1 MKKLLV
7 SFAVAFM
14 LLSSLTACTKKET
27 GTIKIGV
34 NLELT
39 GDVSIY
45 GVPEKVAFQMAV
57 EEINAKGG
65 IDGKLV
71 ELVIYDNAY
80 DATKAVANAQKLVE
94 DGVVAML
101 GSATSGMTLAIA
113 PIAKD
118 NGILTLT
125 PSGTN
130 SKVTVEADLTTVNPW
145 VFRACFIDPFQGK
158 VLANFATSN
167 LAATKVAVMVNGGS
181 EYSKELGRI
190 FSEQVVANG
199 GTVVDTVTYADADTD
214 YNAGLTSLASK
225 EFDVLFIAD
234 YAKNAGLIIGQAR
247 AIAGLETKPIVG
259 PDGFE
264 DPALNTLAGGAD
276 KVNNVYFSTHFS
288 TLSDNAKVQT
298 FIDDHKTFVD
308 KVNAAESQNYSPVP
322 SALSALAYD
331 AIYMLFAAIDNADS
345 TDPADIRDAL
355 EALSSFSGVT
365 GDITFDA
372 LHNAV
377 KPAFILTLTN
387 GVATKADIVNP

>member
-1 MKKLLV
+1 MIVFSIFMVMSGLSACSKK
-7 SFAVAFM
+7 
-14 LLSSLTACTKKET
+14 TDD
-27 GTIKIGV
+27 TIKIGV

-39 GDVSIY
+39 GDVSVY
-45 GVPEKVAFQMAV
+45 GIPEKIAFEMAV
-57 EEINAKGG
+57 SEINTAGG
-65 IDGKLV
+65 LNGKQV
-71 ELVIYDNAY
+71 ELVVYDNAY

-118 NGILTLT
+118 NGILTFT

-130 SKVTVEADLTTVNPW
+130 SKVTVESDLTTVNPW

-158 VLANFATSN
+158 VLANFASEN
-167 LAATKVAVMVNGGS
+167 LSAQKVAIMINGGS

-190 FSEQVVANG
+190 FKAQLEANG
-199 GTVVDTVTYADADTD
+199 GSVVETVTYADADTD
-214 YNAGLTSLASK
+214 YNAGLTNLAAK

-247 AIAGLETKPIVG
+247 AIDGLKTKPIIG

-264 DPALNTLAGGAD
+264 DPALNSLAGGAD

-288 TLSDNAKVQT
+288 SLSEDSKVKG
-298 FIDDHKTFVD
+298 FIAAYKTYVEAQNKANSTNYAVD
-308 KVNAAESQNYSPVP
+308 P
-322 SALSALAYD
+322 SVFSALAYD
-331 AIYMLFAAIDNADS
+331 CAYMLFAAIDNANS
-345 TDPADIRDAL
+345 TDPAVIRDNL
-355 EALSSFSGVT
+355 ESLTTFSGIT

-377 KPAFILTLTN
+377 KPAFIISMTN
-387 GVATKADIVNP
+387 GLATKADIVKP

>member
-1 MKKLLV
+1 
-7 SFAVAFM
+7 
-14 LLSSLTACTKKET
+14 
-27 GTIKIGV
+27 
-34 NLELT
+34 
-39 GDVSIY
+39 
-45 GVPEKVAFQMAV
+45 MAV
-57 EEINAKGG
+57 SEINKKGG
-65 IDGKLV
+65 IDGKQV

-118 NGILTLT
+118 NGILTFT

-130 SKVTVEADLTTVNPW
+130 SKVTVEADGTTLNPW
-145 VFRACFIDPFQGK
+145 VFRACFIDPFQAK
-158 VLANFATSN
+158 VLANFASQN
-167 LAATKVAVMVNGGS
+167 LSASKVAIMVNGGS

-190 FSEQVVANG
+190 FKDQLESNG
-199 GTVVDTVTYADADTD
+199 GTVVDTVTYQDADTD
-214 YNAGLTSLASK
+214 YNAALTSLASK
-225 EFDVLFIAD
+225 DFDVLFVAD

-247 AIAGLETKPIVG
+247 AIAGLETKPIIG

-288 TLSDNAKVQT
+288 TLSDDSKVT
-298 FIDDHKTFVD
+298 DFI
-308 KVNAAESQNYSPVP
+308 AAYKAYVEGQNTANGTNLSTDV
-322 SALSALAYD
+322 SVFSALAYD
-331 AIYMLFAAIDNADS
+331 CANMLFAAIDKADS
-345 TDPADIRDAL
+345 TDPTVVRDNL
-355 EALSSFSGVT
+355 ETLTTFSGIT

-372 LHNAV
+372 LHNAI
-377 KPAFILTLTN
+377 KPAFIITVVN

>member
-1 MKKLLV
+1 MKKLFVLLAT
-7 SFAVAFM
+7 AVVV
-14 LLSSLTACTKKET
+14 LSSLAACTPKAAD
-27 GTIKIGV
+27 TIKIGV

-45 GVPEKVAFQMAV
+45 GIPEKVAFLMAV
-57 EEINAKGG
+57 EEINKAGG
-65 IDGKLV
+65 IDGKEV

-145 VFRACFIDPFQGK
+145 VFRSCFIDPFQGK
-158 VLANFATSN
+158 VLANFATEN
-167 LAATKVAVMVNGGS
+167 LGAASVAIMVNGGS
-181 EYSKELGRI
+181 EYSKELGAI
-190 FSEQVVANG
+190 FAAQVVANG
-199 GTVVDTVTYADADTD
+199 GTVVETVTYADADTD
-214 YNAGLTSLASK
+214 YSAGLTSLASK
-225 EFDVLFIAD
+225 EFDVLFVAD

-247 AIAGLETKPIVG
+247 ATAGLETTPIIG

-298 FIDDHKTFVD
+298 FINAHKAFVE
-308 KVNAAESQNYSPVP
+308 KVNAADKTNYEKVP

-331 AIYMLFAAIDNADS
+331 AAYMLFAAIDAADS
-345 TDPADIRDAL
+345 TDPSDIRDAM
-355 EALSSFSGVT
+355 ENLSAFSGVT
-365 GDITFDA
+365 GNISFDS

-377 KPAFILTLTN
+377 KPAFIITLTN
-387 GVATKADIVNP
+387 GVATAADIINP

>member
-1 MKKLLV
+1 MKKLIVILASAIV
-7 SFAVAFM
+7 
-14 LLSSLTACTKKET
+14 LLSSLSACTKKDS

-57 EEINAKGG
+57 EEINKAGG
-65 IDGKLV
+65 INGKQV
-71 ELVIYDNAY
+71 ELVVYDNAY

-118 NGILTLT
+118 NKIVAFT

-130 SKVTVEADLTTVNPW
+130 SKVTVEADLKTVNPW

-158 VLANFATSN
+158 VLANFATTN
-167 LAATKVAVMVNGGS
+167 LKAKKVAVMVNGGS
-181 EYSKELGRI
+181 EYSKELASI
-190 FSEQVVANG
+190 FSAQVVANG
-199 GTVVDTVTYADADTD
+199 GSVVDTVTYADADTD

-225 EFDVLFIAD
+225 SFDVLFVAD

-247 AIAGLETKPIVG
+247 VISGLETTPILG

-264 DPALNTLAGGAD
+264 DPALNSLAGGAD

-288 TLSDNAKVQT
+288 TLSDNAKVKT
-298 FIDDHKTFVD
+298 FIDAHKAFVA
-308 KVNAAESQNYSPVP
+308 KVNAAESQNYAPVP

-331 AIYMLFAAIDNADS
+331 AAYMLFAAIDNANS
-345 TDPADIRDAL
+345 TDPSKIRDAL
-355 EALSSFSGVT
+355 EGLTTFSGVT

-377 KPAFILTLTN
+377 KPAFIITLTN
-387 GVATKADIVNP
+387 GVPSKADIVNP

>member
-1 MKKLLV
+1 MKKL
-7 SFAVAFM
+7 FALLATAVVV
-14 LLSSLTACTKKET
+14 LSSLAACTPKAAD
-27 GTIKIGV
+27 TIKIGV

-45 GVPEKVAFQMAV
+45 GIPEKVAFMMAV
-57 EEINAKGG
+57 EEINKAGG
-65 IDGKLV
+65 IDGKEV

-118 NGILTLT
+118 NKILTLT

-130 SKVTVEADLTTVNPW
+130 SKVTVEADLTTLNPW
-145 VFRACFIDPFQGK
+145 VFRSCFIDPFQGK
-158 VLANFATSN
+158 VLANFATEN
-167 LAATKVAVMVNGGS
+167 LGAASVAIMVNGGS
-181 EYSKELGRI
+181 EYSKELGSI
-190 FSEQVVANG
+190 FAAQVVANG
-199 GTVVDTVTYADADTD
+199 GTVVETVTYAESDTD
-214 YNAGLTSLASK
+214 YSAGLTSLAAK
-225 EFDVLFIAD
+225 DFDVLFVAD

-247 AIAGLETKPIVG
+247 ATAGLETTPIIG

-288 TLSDNAKVQT
+288 TLSDNAKIQA
-298 FIDDHKTFVD
+298 FIDAHKAFVA
-308 KVNAAESQNYSPVP
+308 KLNTEESANYEPTP

-331 AIYMLFAAIDNADS
+331 AAHMLFEAIDNADS
-345 TDPADIRDAL
+345 TDPSDIRDAL
-355 EALSSFSGVT
+355 EDLPAFSGVT
-365 GDITFDA
+365 GTITFDS

-377 KPAFILTLTN
+377 KPAFIITLTN
-387 GVATKADIVNP
+387 GVATAADIINP

>member
-1 MKKLLV
+1 MKKILV
-7 SFAVAFM
+7 ILATAFV
-14 LLSSLTACTKKET
+14 LLSSLTACAKKET

-45 GVPEKVAFQMAV
+45 GIPEKVAFQMAV

-65 IDGKLV
+65 IDGKQV

-80 DATKAVANAQKLVE
+80 DQTKAVANAQKLVE

-101 GSATSGMTLAIA
+101 GSATSGMTLAIG
-113 PIAKD
+113 PVAKD
-118 NGILTLT
+118 SGILTLT

-130 SKVTVEADLTTVNPW
+130 SLVTLNADKTTVNPW

-158 VLANFATSN
+158 VLANFATTN

-225 EFDVLFIAD
+225 EFDVLFVAD

-247 AIAGLETKPIVG
+247 AIAGLETKPILG

-276 KVNNVYFSTHFS
+276 KVNNVYYSTHFS
-288 TLSDNAKVQT
+288 TLSEDAKVT
-298 FIDDHKTFVD
+298 TFVAAHQAFVE
-308 KVNAAESQNYSPVP
+308 KVNAAESQSYEKNP

-331 AIYMLFAAIDNADS
+331 AIYLLFEAIDNADS

-355 EALSSFSGVT
+355 ESISTFSGVT
-365 GDITFDA
+365 GNITFDS

-377 KPAFILTLTN
+377 KPAFIITLTN
-387 GVATKADIVNP
+387 GVPSAAEIVNP